1 MAQGVGLNSTP
12 EPIKLAPLL
21 SMIAVCIAKTV
32 KCKIARCIK
41 RIKEG
46 VVIDMKVKINIG
58 GRSAAT
64 ASLCGVIALC
74 SAAGSG

>member
-1 MAQGVGLNSTP
+1 
-12 EPIKLAPLL
+12 
-21 SMIAVCIAKTV
+21 MIAACIAKTV
-32 KCKIARCIK
+32 KCKLAKCIK

-46 VVIDMKVKINIG
+46 VVIDVKVKINIG

-64 ASLCGVIALC
+64 ASLYGAIALC